1 MPWPRAALPVNTQTW
16 LIAYDVRDPR
26 RLSTLHR
33 MLKKHA
39 LAVQYSV
46 FVGRFTRRG
55 INHLRVLIG
64 SIIAPED
71 DVRLYPLPQKPDWV
85 FYGRSALP
93 DAVYLL
99 EAGLAGLATPDPVP
113 PPARRQAPRQ
123 RLVGKGGIYRS

>member
-1 MPWPRAALPVNTQTW
+1 MNTQTW
-16 LIAYDVRDPR
+16 LIAYDIRDQR

-33 MLKKHA
+33 LLKKHA

-55 INHLRVLIG
+55 IRHLATLIG
-64 SIIAPED
+64 SIIARED
-71 DVRLYPLPQKPDWV
+71 DVRLYPLPQQPDWV

-99 EAGLAGLATPDPVP
+99 ERGLAGLAAPDLAPSP
-113 PPARRQAPRQ
+113 QRRQPTSQHIDRQ
-123 RLVGKGGIYRS
+123 GGFNRS

>member
-1 MPWPRAALPVNTQTW
+1 MNTQTW

-55 INHLRVLIG
+55 INRLRVLIG
-64 SIIAPED
+64 GIIAPED

-99 EAGLAGLATPDPVP
+99 EAGLAGLTTPDPAQ
-113 PPARRQAPRQ
+113 PPARRQPPPQ
-123 RLVGKGGIYRS
+123 RPVNKGGFHRS